1 MSLLTVSGLGK
12 QGEGNFLL
20 RDINFTQR
28 KFQRIAI
35 AGETGSGKSTLLKI
49 IAGLVQP
56 DAGEVFFLDE
66 KIKGPQEKLVPG
78 HPSIAYLSQDFELDQ
93 FLTVDQVLSYSN
105 LLSEENAQ
113 TIFQVCRISH
123 LLARRTDQL
132 SGGERQR
139 IAIARLLIASPELL
153 LLDEPYTNLDMVYKN
168 TLKSVISDIGKQLKI
183 TCILVSHDPHDILS
197 WASKILVMRDGR
209 IIQKGPPK
217 KIYWQPVDEYAAGL
231 FGKFNVI
238 DTAFSKSFS
247 KLLPKQL
254 ALKKLLLRPEH
265 IKIVARS
272 KDGLA
277 GKVKSI
283 GFFGSYYEIEISVD
297 GHTIITTLRECDFV
311 KGDKIYITVDAGKAW
326 HFPVVSLMVK
336 P

>member
-1 MSLLTVSGLGK
+1 MSLLNVSGLCK

-20 RDINFTQR
+20 QDINFTQR

-56 DAGEVFFLDE
+56 DAGDVFFREE

-78 HPSIAYLSQDFELDQ
+78 HPAIAYLSQDFELDP
-93 FLTVDQVLSYSN
+93 FLTVQQVLAYSS
-105 LLSEENAQ
+105 LLSDENAK
-113 TIFQVCRISH
+113 IVFEICRISH
-123 LLARRTDQL
+123 LLQRRTDQL

-168 TLKSVISDIGKQLKI
+168 TLKSVINDIGKQLKI

-197 WASKILVMRDGR
+197 WASKILVMRDGK

-231 FGKFNVI
+231 FGKFNII
-238 DTAFSKSFS
+238 DHGYLKVFS
-247 KLLPKQL
+247 KLLPKQT
-254 ALKKLLLRPEH
+254 ANKKLMVRPEH
-265 IKIVARS
+265 IRIVTRS
-272 KDGLA
+272 KDGVA
-277 GKVKSI
+277 GEVKKVV
-283 GFFGSYYEIEISVD
+283 FFGSYYEIEISID
-297 GHTIITTLRECDFV
+297 SHTVITTVRECDFV
-311 KGDKIYITVDAGKAW
+311 KGDKIFITIDAGNVW
-326 HFPVVSLMVK
+326 HLSGR
-336 P
+336 